1 MKQKKRSTNRIFESY
16 IIIFVIGIAV
26 GILTRLT
33 DFLSSDSLWTFSSIA
48 TLFGFWIFSITI
60 IVSYSSSNKRA
71 GINSFL
77 YMFGMTIS
85 FYVLEYLLGLFLP
98 RFDNGGFR
106 TSLFA
111 IYTALSLVC
120 GIGGFLLY
128 FWNRKN
134 NFASI
139 LYALPVSAL
148 LAETVGVAI
157 YFFTNQIYLFQ
168 LLFDLFCTIGFGILF
183 FKKANNKILY
193 GMTSVI
199 VAAMV
204 YLIIYRPFCKLS

>member
-1 MKQKKRSTNRIFESY
+1 MKQKKTPTNRIFESY
-16 IIIFVIGIAV
+16 IIMFLIGIAA
-26 GILTRLT
+26 GTITRLT
-33 DFLSSDSLWTFSSIA
+33 DFLSNNSLWSFSSIA

-60 IVSYSSSNKRA
+60 IVSCSSSNKRA
-71 GINSFL
+71 GINTFL

-85 FYVLEYLLGLFLP
+85 FYVLEYLLGMFLP

-106 TSLFA
+106 TSLFI
-111 IYTALSLVC
+111 IYTVLSLVC
-120 GIGGFLLY
+120 GMGGFLLY

-157 YFFTNQIYLFQ
+157 YLFTNQIYLFQ
-168 LLFDLFCTIGFGILF
+168 LLFDLSCTIGFGILF

-193 GMTSVI
+193 SMTSVI
-199 VAAMV
+199 VAVMV
-204 YLIIYRPFCKLS
+204 YLIIYRPFLNV